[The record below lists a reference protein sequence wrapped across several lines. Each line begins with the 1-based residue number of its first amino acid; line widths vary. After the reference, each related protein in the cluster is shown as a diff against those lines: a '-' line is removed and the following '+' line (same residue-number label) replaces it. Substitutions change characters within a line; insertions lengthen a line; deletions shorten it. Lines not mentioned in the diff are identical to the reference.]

1 MEPIIIGKGSGPNSA
16 NNRSSWI
23 TVRRIILG
31 SIVILHP
38 SFDCS
43 MHRDLFATR
52 VLVLWVTIVFLL
64 EGVFASTVCYNS
76 LTRR

>member
-43 MHRDLFATR
+43 MNRDYFATS
-52 VLVLWVTIVFLL
+52 LIEIWVTIDFLL
-64 EGVFASTVCYNS
+64 EGVFASAICYNS